1 VGHIQRRSWK
11 VALTNLILSGFDA
24 ASSKVFTYHDLT
36 RLVEHRRNEM
46 AKRKVTVVGAGN
58 VGGTTA
64 QRLAERNYADVVL
77 VDIVEGLPQ
86 GKALDILESGPILGY
101 DSNVTGANDYEETAG
116 SDVVVLTSGSPR
128 KPGMSR
134 DDLLKT
140 NQNIVASVTEE
151 VVKHSPQTI
160 LVVVANPLD
169 AMCHVAMETS
179 GFPRER
185 VVGMAGIL
193 DTARYRTFI
202 AEELQVSVR
211 DVFALVLGGHGD
223 TMVPLP
229 SMATVG
235 GVAITELLRED
246 RVEAIVDRTRQGGA
260 EIVGLLQS
268 GSAYY
273 APSAAAAE
281 MVDAILLDQ
290 KRILP
295 CAVYLQGEYGINDLF
310 VGVPVKLG
318 ASGVEDIIELGLT
331 EEELG
336 DLNDS
341 ADAVRDLVQVLHG

>member
-1 VGHIQRRSWK
+1 
-11 VALTNLILSGFDA
+11 
-24 ASSKVFTYHDLT
+24 
-36 RLVEHRRNEM
+36 M
-46 AKRKVTVVGAGN
+46 AKSKVTVVGAGN

-86 GKALDILESGPILGY
+86 GKALDILESGPVVGF
-101 DSNVTGANDYEETAG
+101 DSSVIGANGYEESAG
-116 SDVVVLTSGSPR
+116 SDIVVITSGSPR

-140 NQNIVASVTEE
+140 NQNIVQSVTEE
-151 VVKHSPQTI
+151 VVKHSPETI
-160 LVVVANPLD
+160 LVMVANPLD
-169 AMCHVAMETS
+169 AMCHVALEVS

-202 AEELQVSVR
+202 AQELKVSIR

-235 GVAITELLRED
+235 GVAITELLPQD
-246 RVEAIVDRTRQGGA
+246 RVEAIVDRTRNGGA

-273 APSAAAAE
+273 APSAAVVE

-295 CAVYLQGEYGINDLF
+295 CAAFLQGEYGIDDLF

-318 ASGVEDIIELGLT
+318 ASGIEEIVELEVSESELA
-331 EEELG
+331 
-336 DLNDS
+336 DLNNS
-341 ADAVRDLVQVLHG
+341 AGAVRELVEVLHS

>member
-1 VGHIQRRSWK
+1 
-11 VALTNLILSGFDA
+11 
-24 ASSKVFTYHDLT
+24 
-36 RLVEHRRNEM
+36 M
-46 AKRKVTVVGAGN
+46 AKSKITVVGAGN

-101 DSNVTGANDYEETAG
+101 DSNVIGTNGYEESEN
-116 SDVVVLTSGSPR
+116 SDLVVITSGSPR

-140 NQNIVASVTEE
+140 NQSIVSSVTEE
-151 VVKHSPQTI
+151 VAKHSPEAI
-160 LVVVANPLD
+160 IIVVANPLD

-202 AEELQVSVR
+202 AQELGVSVR

-235 GVAITELLRED
+235 GVAITELLPQD
-246 RVEAIVDRTRQGGA
+246 RVEAIVDRTRNGGA
-260 EIVGLLQS
+260 EIVQLLQS
-268 GSAYY
+268 GSAFY
-273 APSAAAAE
+273 APSAAVVE
-281 MVDAILLDQ
+281 MVDSILLDQ

-295 CAVYLQGEYGINDLF
+295 CAAYLQGEYGIDDLF

-318 ASGVEDIIELGLT
+318 ASGVEEVVELDLREG
-331 EEELG
+331 ELE
-336 DLNDS
+336 DLKNS
-341 ADAVRDLVQVLHG
+341 AGAVRELVEVLKS

>member
-1 VGHIQRRSWK
+1 
-11 VALTNLILSGFDA
+11 
-24 ASSKVFTYHDLT
+24 
-36 RLVEHRRNEM
+36 M
-46 AKRKVTVVGAGN
+46 AKSKVTVVGAGN

-86 GKALDILESGPILGY
+86 GKALDILESGPVLGF
-101 DSNVTGANDYEETAG
+101 DADVVGTNSYEDTAG
-116 SDVVVLTSGSPR
+116 SDVVVITSGSPR

-140 NQNIVASVTEE
+140 NQNIVSSVTEE
-151 VVKHSPQTI
+151 AIAHSPEAI

-202 AEELQVSVR
+202 AQELGVSVR

-235 GVAITELLRED
+235 GVAITELMPQD
-246 RVEAIVDRTRQGGA
+246 RVDAIVDRARNGGA
-260 EIVGLLQS
+260 EIVQLLQS
-268 GSAYY
+268 GSAFY
-273 APSAAAAE
+273 APSAAAVE
-281 MVDAILLDQ
+281 MVDSILLDQ
-290 KRILP
+290 KRVLP
-295 CAVYLQGEYGINDLF
+295 CAAYLQGEYGINELF

-318 ASGVEDIIELGLT
+318 ASGIEDVVELDLQDDEL
-331 EEELG
+331 E
-336 DLNDS
+336 DLKNS
-341 ADAVRDLVQVLHG
+341 AGAVRELVEVLHG

>member
-1 VGHIQRRSWK
+1 
-11 VALTNLILSGFDA
+11 VAKS
-24 ASSKVFTYHDLT
+24 
-36 RLVEHRRNEM
+36 
-46 AKRKVTVVGAGN
+46 KVTVVGAGN

-101 DSNVTGANDYEETAG
+101 DSNVIGTNGYEESEN
-116 SDVVVLTSGSPR
+116 SDVVVITSGSPR

-140 NQNIVASVTEE
+140 NQNIVSSVTGE
-151 VVKHSPQTI
+151 VAEHSPEAI
-160 LVVVANPLD
+160 IIVVANPLD
-169 AMCHVAMETS
+169 AMCHVAIETS

-202 AEELQVSVR
+202 AQELGVSVR

-235 GVAITELLRED
+235 GVAITELLPQD
-246 RVEAIVDRTRQGGA
+246 RVEAIVDRTRNGGA
-260 EIVGLLQS
+260 EIVQLLQS
-268 GSAYY
+268 GSAFY
-273 APSAAAAE
+273 APSAAVVE
-281 MVDAILLDQ
+281 MVDSILLDQ

-295 CAVYLQGEYGINDLF
+295 CAAYLQGEYGIEDLF

-318 ASGVEDIIELGLT
+318 ASGIEEVVELDLEESEL
-331 EEELG
+331 E
-336 DLNDS
+336 DLRNS
-341 ADAVRDLVQVLHG
+341 AGAVRELVEVLHS